1 MERKSKR
8 NGERGG
14 EGEKKNKRVNMKER
28 TLVNSVNSMVSEVI
42 TAEWVN
48 SHCAD
53 CHCAD
58 CLMNG
63 GNDCV

>member
-8 NGERGG
+8 NGKRGG

-53 CHCAD
+53 C
-58 CLMNG
+58 LMNG